1 MVTIPAIFQFRVIRE
16 VLFTERS
23 VIAEQVSSVVD
34 DGWHAYNSKDDKLVI
49 IGSSG
54 VDKTA

>member
-34 DGWHAYNSKDDKLVI
+34 DGWHVYNSKDDKLVI